1 MSDPAKAPNSQGSE
15 VTLGKKIQWLFFLN
29 TLAQQFGIFV
39 TLLFLNMFMTNFIK
53 LTPLVVAS
61 ILTVGRLV
69 DFGVSLVAG
78 GIVQKANLKTG
89 PFRTWI
95 LINGPL
101 LTLGIFLVFWNP
113 NFGPAAKIAVVVI
126 GYFFRNIPQNFL
138 LVAQNALIQK
148 VAGPNMANR
157 LAITAKS
164 MQGISF
170 GGILINMIT
179 VPLITLLNSVIGN
192 GRGYLVVGVAFG
204 LVQTLGQ
211 VIFYLAMKEFDSYD
225 PALKQ
230 VQGSSVNVK
239 VSHMYGDTFRNPYIW
254 LLIFANVMAQVAMFT
269 MSPLTAYFFTY
280 SIGNMNLMAVSQT
293 SMSLL
298 GLVVAFVAPRV
309 VRKIGKRSST
319 LVSSFGNLIVY
330 MLMALFAGGNFYVY
344 LALVLVASLVN
355 GPMGS
360 VGVNLWLDAAEYQ
373 LYKTG
378 RDSRPFI
385 MGLTGITMKTGQ
397 MISSFSYAAI
407 LTFARFDTATST
419 LDAGRLVWGMF
430 GFLAICYGLM
440 GLIYLLFNIN
450 DAKAKEYADHNH
462 RVMEE
467 KKAAAAGAAV

>member
-1 MSDPAKAPNSQGSE
+1 MSDSAQAQKPQGE
-15 VTLGKKIQWLFFLN
+15 GITLGKKIQWLFFLN
-29 TLAQQFGIFV
+29 TLSQQFGIFV

-78 GIVQKANLKTG
+78 GVVQKANLKTG

-101 LTLGIFLVFWNP
+101 LTLGIFLLFWNP
-113 NFGPAAKIAVVVI
+113 NVSPVAKLVVVVV

-138 LVAQNALIQK
+138 LAAQNALIQK
-148 VAGPNMANR
+148 VAGPNMQNR

-170 GGILINMIT
+170 GGILVNMVT

-192 GRGYLVVGVAFG
+192 GRGYLFVGVAFG

-211 VIFYLAMKEFDSYD
+211 VIFYFAMKEFDSYD
-225 PALKQ
+225 PSLKH
-230 VQGSSVNVK
+230 VQGSSANVK
-239 VSHMYGDTFRNPYIW
+239 LTHMYGDTFRNPYIW
-254 LLIFANVMAQVAMFT
+254 LLIFANVMVMVAMFT
-269 MSPLTAYFFTY
+269 LSPLTAYFFTY
-280 SIGNMNLMAVSQT
+280 SIGNINLMAVSQT
-293 SMSLL
+293 SLSLL
-298 GLVVAFVAPRV
+298 GLVVAFIAPRI
-309 VRKIGKRSST
+309 VRKIGKRSSALFST
-319 LVSSFGNLIVY
+319 FCNCGVY
-330 MLMALFAGGNFYVY
+330 VVMAIFAGGNFYVY
-344 LALVLVASLVN
+344 LGLVLLFSLIN
-355 GPMGS
+355 GPIGS

-385 MGLTGITMKTGQ
+385 MGLTGITMKIGQ
-397 MISSFSYAAI
+397 MISSFTYAAI
-407 LTFARFDTATST
+407 LTFANFDTATST
-419 LDAGRLVWGMF
+419 LDSQKLVWGMF
-430 GFLAICYGLM
+430 GFLAICYGLTA
-440 GLIYLLFNIN
+440 ISYLFFNIN

-467 KKAAAAGAAV
+467 KKAAAAGAAS

>member
-1 MSDPAKAPNSQGSE
+1 MGDSAQAKTNQVGE

-29 TLAQQFGIFV
+29 TVSQQFGIYV
-39 TLLFLNMFMTNFIK
+39 TLLFMNMFMTNFVK

-69 DFGVSLVAG
+69 DFGVSLIAG

-95 LINGPL
+95 LVNGPL
-101 LTLGIFLVFWNP
+101 LTVGIFLIFWNP
-113 NFGPAAKIAVVVI
+113 NISPAAKIVVVVI

-138 LVAQNALIQK
+138 LVAQNALVQK

-170 GGILINMIT
+170 GGIMINMIT
-179 VPLITLLNSVIGN
+179 VPLITMLNSVIGN
-192 GRGYLVVGVAFG
+192 GRGYLFVGVAFG
-204 LVQTLGQ
+204 VVQTLGQ

-225 PALKQ
+225 PTLKH
-230 VQGSSVNVK
+230 VQGSAANVK
-239 VSHMYGDTFRNPYIW
+239 VAHMYADTFRNPYIW
-254 LLIFANVMAQVAMFT
+254 LLLFANAMVNVAMFT
-269 MSPLTAYFFTY
+269 MSPLTAYYFTY
-280 SIGNMNLMAVSQT
+280 SIGNMNLMAVSAT

-298 GLVVAFVAPRV
+298 GLVIAFIAPRV
-309 VRKIGKRSST
+309 VRKIGKRSSV
-319 LVSSFGNLIVY
+319 LLSAFGNLGVY
-330 MLMALFAGGNFYVY
+330 ILLAILARGNFYIY
-344 LALVLVASLVN
+344 LAFILIAALIN

-385 MGLTGITMKTGQ
+385 MGLTGITMKVGQ
-397 MISSFSYAAI
+397 MISSFTYAAI
-407 LTFARFDTATST
+407 LTFANFDTATST
-419 LDAGRLVWGMF
+419 LDAQKLVWGMF
-430 GFLAICYGLM
+430 GFLAICYGLTAI
-440 GLIYLLFNIN
+440 IYLFFNIN

-467 KKAAAAGAAV
+467 KKAAAAGVAV

>member
-1 MSDPAKAPNSQGSE
+1 MGDSAQAKTNPKGE

-29 TLAQQFGIFV
+29 TLSQQFGIYV
-39 TLLFLNMFMTNFIK
+39 TLLFLNMFLTNFVKI
-53 LTPLVVAS
+53 TPLVVAS

-69 DFGVSLVAG
+69 DFGVSVVAG

-101 LTLGIFLVFWNP
+101 LTLGIFLIFWNP
-113 NFGPAAKIAVVVI
+113 NISPAAKIVVVII

-138 LVAQNALIQK
+138 LAAQNALIQK
-148 VAGPNMANR
+148 VGGANIANR
-157 LAITAKS
+157 LAITAKNA
-164 MQGISF
+164 QGISF
-170 GGILINMIT
+170 GGIFTNMIT

-192 GRGYLVVGVAFG
+192 GRGYLFVGVAFG

-225 PALKQ
+225 PNLKH
-230 VQGSSVNVK
+230 VQGSSANVK
-239 VSHMYGDTFRNPYIW
+239 VTHMYGDTFKNPYIW
-254 LLIFANVMAQVAMFT
+254 LLLFANITVQVAMT
-269 MSPLTAYFFTY
+269 TLSSLTAYYFTY
-280 SIGNMNLMAVSQT
+280 SLGNMNFMAISRT

-298 GLVVAFVAPRV
+298 GLGVAFIAPWF
-309 VRKIGKRSST
+309 VRKAGKRNSVI
-319 LVSSFGNLIVY
+319 VSSFGNGLVY
-330 MLMALFAGGNFYVY
+330 LGMALFAGGNFYVY
-344 LALVLVASLVN
+344 YVLVLAGAVVN
-355 GPMGS
+355 GLRGS

-397 MISSFSYAAI
+397 MISSFTYAAV
-407 LTFARFDTATST
+407 LTFANFDTATST
-419 LDAGRLVWGMF
+419 LDPQKLVWGMF
-430 GFLAICYGLM
+430 GLLAVCYGLT
-440 GLIYLLFNIN
+440 GVAYLLFNIT
-450 DAKAKEYADHNH
+450 DAKSKEYADHNH

-467 KKAAAAGAAV
+467 KKAAAAAAAS

>member
-1 MSDPAKAPNSQGSE
+1 MSDPAQSQKPQ

-29 TLAQQFGIFV
+29 TLSQQFGIYV

-69 DFGVSLVAG
+69 DFGVSLIAG

-101 LTLGIFLVFWNP
+101 LTLGIFLIFWNP
-113 NFGPAAKIAVVVI
+113 AFSPAAKIAVVII

-138 LVAQNALIQK
+138 LVAQNALVQK
-148 VAGPNMANR
+148 VAGPNMSNR

-170 GGILINMIT
+170 GGILTNMLT
-179 VPLITLLNSVIGN
+179 VPLITLLNSAIGN
-192 GRGYLVVGVAFG
+192 GRGYLFVGVAFG

-225 PALKQ
+225 PELKH
-230 VQGSSVNVK
+230 VQGSSANVK
-239 VSHMYGDTFRNPYIW
+239 VAHMYGDTFRNPYIW
-254 LLIFANVMAQVAMFT
+254 LLLFANVMVQVAMFT
-269 MSPLTAYFFTY
+269 LSPLSAYFFTY
-280 SIGNMNLMAVSQT
+280 SIGNMNLMAVSRT
-293 SMSLL
+293 AMSLL
-298 GLVVAFVAPRV
+298 GLGVAFLAPRV
-309 VRKIGKRSST
+309 VRKMGKRNSALFST
-319 LVSSFGNLIVY
+319 FCNSLVYVA
-330 MLMALFAGGNFYVY
+330 MALFSGGNFYVY
-344 LALVLVASLVN
+344 LALTLAFSMIN
-355 GPMGS
+355 GPIGS
-360 VGVNLWLDAAEYQ
+360 VGINLWLDAAEYQ

-385 MGLTGITMKTGQ
+385 MGLTGITMKIGQ
-397 MISSFSYAAI
+397 MISSFTYAAI
-407 LTFARFDTATST
+407 LTFANFDTATST
-419 LDAGRLVWGMF
+419 LNAPKLVWGMY
-430 GFLAICYGLM
+430 GFLAACYALTA
-440 GLIYLLFNIN
+440 LAYLLFNIN

-467 KKAAAAGAAV
+467 KKAAAAAAAV